1 MTAAAA
7 ILTPYSRAPAQASGA
22 KWRKKLLPVG
32 EISYKGRTL
41 QFTPSYLQGLVQAF
55 NDRAYDQVPF
65 QLAGDENKH
74 TNDVE
79 RFGGQITGMDLQPDG
94 LYIDVAP
101 TERGKAVLT
110 ANPGCGVSAR
120 IVEAY
125 DRSDG
130 KFFPKAIQHVLATLD
145 PRIPGLGT
153 WQAVETSNVA
163 DVTYDLSGGSYT
175 GEVEGAMAELTQ
187 EQQDRLQQL
196 LALPPDKI
204 AQLVAQLPEDLTAGN
219 VGQLNGEQPG
229 DGEDELSDEEL
240 DAIIEEALDLE
251 AKGLL
256 DLDEEEPEPEPVGPG
271 LSNEQQLAV
280 ELAQATGDENA
291 RQLGII
297 TAELD
302 HERWEAER
310 RKLTTSG
317 VPPFIADLA
326 QPLLEGAGHTVDLAN
341 GQSVDA
347 GQIMRRVL
355 TEYAKLGEQLGI
367 GVELGTAMDEPD
379 SEGTAAK
386 AREDVVTQF
395 RQQAGL

>member
-1 MTAAAA
+1 VTAAAA
-7 ILTPYSRAPAQASGA
+7 ILTPYSRAPAQAAGE

-32 EISYKGRTL
+32 QISYKGRTL
-41 QFTPSYLQGLVQAF
+41 QFTPGYLNGLVQAF
-55 NDRAYDQVPF
+55 NERAYDQVPF

-163 DVTYDLSGGSYT
+163 DVTYDLSDGSYT

-204 AQLVAQLPEDLTAGN
+204 AQLVAQLPEDLTAGD

-229 DGEDELSDEEL
+229 GEPELSDEEL
-240 DAIIEEALDLE
+240 DAIIDEALDLE

-256 DLDEEEPEPEPVGPG
+256 DLEEEEQPEPVASG

-297 TAELD
+297 TAQLD
-302 HERWEAER
+302 HERWEGER
-310 RKLTTSG
+310 RKLTASG

-341 GQSVDA
+341 GSSVDA

-386 AREDVVTQF
+386 ARDDVVSQF